1 MSYGGVSA
9 NANLSA
15 MSEGCRLVDVD
26 QKHLPFFFFQ
36 FILSSL
42 SLRKSECSASYDVH
56 SLLPFCLKR
65 NFFNLTWDCWENLPS
80 RCFYHLFPNWWSPV
94 AVKPGAKEEFFPIV
108 INFVLQKFPKEK
120 KGKIHKK
127 LRSAYVIS

>member
-42 SLRKSECSASYDVH
+42 SLRKSECSVSYDVQSFALLLETQLFQFDIRLLRKS
-56 SLLPFCLKR
+56 SLTMFLPFVSKL
-65 NFFNLTWDCWENLPS
+65 
-80 RCFYHLFPNWWSPV
+80 
-94 AVKPGAKEEFFPIV
+94 V
-108 INFVLQKFPKEK
+108 ITCSSQT
-120 KGKIHKK
+120 G
-127 LRSAYVIS
+127 R

>member
-42 SLRKSECSASYDVH
+42 SLRKSECSVSYDVH

-65 NFFNLTWDCWENLPS
+65 NFFNLTSDCWENLPS